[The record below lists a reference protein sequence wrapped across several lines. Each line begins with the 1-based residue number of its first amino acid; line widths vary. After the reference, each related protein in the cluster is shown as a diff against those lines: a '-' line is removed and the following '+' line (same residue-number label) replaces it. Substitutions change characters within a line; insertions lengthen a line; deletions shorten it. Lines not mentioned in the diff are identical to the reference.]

1 MEKVKKHKNIYILE
15 EMPIFKA
22 ILNLAI
28 PSMLSMLINILY
40 NLTDTFF
47 IGQLKDPI
55 AMAGVSIALPL
66 FTMQSAIAG
75 IFGVGGASY
84 LSRLLGKKDYNQA
97 KETATISLF
106 SALIISLVVSI
117 VGILTMPFTLKAV
130 GASASTIVPA
140 SQYMLWMFLGSPIVF
155 VKFTMVQMIRGE
167 GGAKYSMYG
176 LFIGTGANIILD
188 PLFIFVFN
196 MGVAG
201 AAIATVIGQGLA
213 MLYYIWY
220 YHSTHAVAVPGK
232 KYLHFK
238 WSIFKEILYIG
249 VPASLSQIMMSVGNA
264 ITYRLAASYGD
275 ASVASLGVAS
285 RVFSIP
291 LFIFIG
297 MAMGVQ
303 SLIGF
308 NYGAGNYS
316 RMKKAVRTAVII
328 NLGLSVIFTIIFI
341 LFPRELIGIFIHNE
355 EIMNIGR
362 KVLEAYVWAIPF
374 ASVGMIFMNSLQAM
388 GKALPALI
396 VSLSRQGLI
405 YIPALLIMNKFF
417 GFNGLV
423 YAMPMGD
430 AFTTILSFIFVYHI
444 IQKLKTAPAAPISQ
458 EYIPFPADEA

>member
-1 MEKVKKHKNIYILE
+1 MEKAKKHNNIFILE
-15 EMPIFKA
+15 EMPIFEA
-22 ILNLAI
+22 ILSLAL

-47 IGQLKDPI
+47 IGQLKDPN

-66 FTMQSAIAG
+66 FTMQAAIAG

-84 LSRLLGKKDYNQA
+84 LSRLLGKKDYYQA
-97 KETATISLF
+97 KETATISIF
-106 SALIISLVVSI
+106 STFIIYIIVTI
-117 VGILTMPFTLKAV
+117 VGILTMPYTLKAV
-130 GASASTIVPA
+130 GASAATIVPA
-140 SQYMLWMFLGSPIVF
+140 SKYMFWMFLGSPIVF
-155 VKFTMVQMIRGE
+155 VKFNMVQMIRGE

-188 PLFIFVFN
+188 PIFIFALN
-196 MGVAG
+196 MGVSG

-220 YHSTHAVAVPGK
+220 YHSTHAVAIPGK

-238 WSIFKEILYIG
+238 WNIFKEILYIG
-249 VPASLSQIMMSVGNA
+249 IPASLSQIMMSVGNA
-264 ITYRLAASYGD
+264 ITYRLASSYGD

-316 RMKKAVRTAVII
+316 RMKKALRSAVII
-328 NLGLSVIFTIIFI
+328 NLGLSAIFTLIFI
-341 LFPRELIGIFIHNE
+341 LFPRGLIGIFIHNE
-355 EIMNIGR
+355 EIMDIGK

-405 YIPALLIMNKFF
+405 YIPAVLIMNKFF
-417 GFNGLV
+417 GFN
-423 YAMPMGD
+423 
-430 AFTTILSFIFVYHI
+430 
-444 IQKLKTAPAAPISQ
+444 
-458 EYIPFPADEA
+458 

>member
-1 MEKVKKHKNIYILE
+1 
-15 EMPIFKA
+15 MP
-22 ILNLAI
+22 
-28 PSMLSMLINILY
+28 Y
-40 NLTDTFF
+40 
-47 IGQLKDPI
+47 
-55 AMAGVSIALPL
+55 
-66 FTMQSAIAG
+66 
-75 IFGVGGASY
+75 
-84 LSRLLGKKDYNQA
+84 
-97 KETATISLF
+97 
-106 SALIISLVVSI
+106 
-117 VGILTMPFTLKAV
+117 TLKAV
-130 GASASTIVPA
+130 GASAATIVPA
-140 SQYMLWMFLGSPIVF
+140 SKYMFWMFLGSPIVF

-188 PLFIFVFN
+188 PIFIFVLN
-196 MGVAG
+196 MGVSG

-220 YHSTHAVAVPGK
+220 YHSTHAVAIPGK

-238 WSIFKEILYIG
+238 WNIFKEILYIG
-249 VPASLSQIMMSVGNA
+249 IPASLSQIMMSVGNA
-264 ITYRLAASYGD
+264 ITYRLASSYGD

-316 RMKKAVRTAVII
+316 RMKKALRSAVII
-328 NLGLSVIFTIIFI
+328 NLGLSAIFTLIFI
-341 LFPRELIGIFIHNE
+341 LFPRGLIGIFIHNE
-355 EIMNIGR
+355 EIMDIGK

-405 YIPALLIMNKFF
+405 YIPAVLIMNKFF

>member
-1 MEKVKKHKNIYILE
+1 MEKAKKHNNIFILE
-15 EMPIFKA
+15 EMPIFQA
-22 ILNLAI
+22 ILSLAL

-47 IGQLKDPI
+47 IGQLKDPN
-55 AMAGVSIALPL
+55 AMAGVFIALPL
-66 FTMQSAIAG
+66 FTMQAAIAG

-84 LSRLLGKKDYNQA
+84 LSRLLGKKDYYQA
-97 KETATISLF
+97 KETATISIF
-106 SALIISLVVSI
+106 STFIISIIVTI
-117 VGILTMPFTLKAV
+117 VGILTMPYTLKAV
-130 GASASTIVPA
+130 GASAATIVPA
-140 SQYMLWMFLGSPIVF
+140 SKYMFWMFLGSPIVF

-188 PLFIFVFN
+188 PIFIFALN
-196 MGVAG
+196 MGVSG

-220 YHSTHAVAVPGK
+220 YHSTHAVAIPGK

-238 WSIFKEILYIG
+238 WNIFKEILYIG
-249 VPASLSQIMMSVGNA
+249 IPASLSQIMMSVGNA
-264 ITYRLAASYGD
+264 ITYRLASSYGD

-316 RMKKAVRTAVII
+316 RMKKALRSAVII
-328 NLGLSVIFTIIFI
+328 NLGLSAIFTLIFI
-341 LFPRELIGIFIHNE
+341 LFPRGLIGIFIHNE
-355 EIMNIGR
+355 EIMDIGK

-405 YIPALLIMNKFF
+405 YIPA
-417 GFNGLV
+417 V
-423 YAMPMGD
+423 
-430 AFTTILSFIFVYHI
+430 
-444 IQKLKTAPAAPISQ
+444 
-458 EYIPFPADEA
+458 